1 MQLNHLH
8 FQSFK
13 TVFTEVVVKKYEVCL
28 LRFTIR
34 IRHKSMRS
42 SPRYP
47 MTNSS
52 NHLFRRRVTR
62 PDTRPPTCL
71 FDLGTQLEISL
82 CLRERFIFY
91 LSVLWDDDKTQSSCQ
106 LLGYPTM
113 SMVLRLQAP
122 LHYTPGAALQTIHQ
136 FSQSRRR
143 PLLVLSHLTLCY
155 PGFNTMLPRL

>member
-1 MQLNHLH
+1 MTTRIETGHCSAVLLLTKNGNTSWSLTRVRSCEVVLWSDVLIPNISNCPVVSFVLQSPGRVILCEHRHCRNAMQLNHLH

-71 FDLGTQLEISL
+71 FDLGT
-82 CLRERFIFY
+82 
-91 LSVLWDDDKTQSSCQ
+91 
-106 LLGYPTM
+106 
-113 SMVLRLQAP
+113 
-122 LHYTPGAALQTIHQ
+122 
-136 FSQSRRR
+136 
-143 PLLVLSHLTLCY
+143 
-155 PGFNTMLPRL
+155 